1 MTAQRKDAFQM
12 KVIFLQDVKGSGKK
26 GELKE
31 VSDGYARNMLLKK
44 GLAVEAT
51 PENLNKLEGQKASAQ
66 HKIDVEKAAAQEN
79 KTKLDG
85 NKVVIKAKAGTG
97 GRLFGSVTAANV
109 AQAVAEQYGVQL
121 DKKKITLKSEIK
133 AFGTFSAEIRLY
145 TGISATVTVEVEEA

>member
-1 MTAQRKDAFQM
+1 M
-12 KVIFLQDVKGSGKK
+12 KVIFTQDVKGSGKK

-51 PENLNKLEGQKASAQ
+51 PENLNKLQGAQASAQ

-145 TGISATVTVEVEEA
+145 TGIAATVTVEVEEA

>member
-1 MTAQRKDAFQM
+1 M
-12 KVIFLQDVKGSGKK
+12 KVIFTQDVKGSGKK

-51 PENLNKLEGQKASAQ
+51 PENLNKLQGAQASAQ

-79 KTKLDG
+79 KSKLDG
-85 NKVVIKAKAGTG
+85 KKVVIKAKAGTG
-97 GRLFGSVTAANV
+97 GRLFGSVTSANV
-109 AQAVAEQYGVQL
+109 AQAISEQFGVQL

-145 TGISATVTVEVEEA
+145 TGIAATVTVEVEEA

>member
-1 MTAQRKDAFQM
+1 M
-12 KVIFLQDVKGSGKK
+12 KVIFTQDVKGSGKK

-51 PENLNKLEGQKASAQ
+51 PENLNKLQGAQASAQ

-79 KTKLDG
+79 KAKLDG
-85 NKVVIKAKAGTG
+85 KTVVIKAKAGTG
-97 GRLFGSVTAANV
+97 GRLFGSVTSANV
-109 AQAVAEQYGVQL
+109 AQAISEQFGVQL

-145 TGISATVTVEVEEA
+145 TGIAATVTVEVEEA

>member
-1 MTAQRKDAFQM
+1 M
-12 KVIFLQDVKGSGKK
+12 KVIFTQDVKGSGKK

-51 PENLNKLEGQKASAQ
+51 PENLNKLQGAQASAQ

-79 KTKLDG
+79 KSKLDG
-85 NKVVIKAKAGTG
+85 QKVVIKAKAGTG

-109 AQAVAEQYGVQL
+109 AQAVAEQFGVQL

-145 TGISATVTVEVEEA
+145 TGIAATVTVEVEEA